1 MEFSK
6 KDFGLNLMYWRKKA
20 GMTQD
25 QLADVT
31 KIDKNSIARYEIGDT
46 CPGLDKAYS
55 LARALGVRIDDL
67 AGLPKAAGDAA

>member
-31 KIDKNSIARYEIGDT
+31 KIDKNSIARYETGGT
-46 CPGLDKAYS
+46 CPGFDKVCM
-55 LARALGVRIDDL
+55 LADALGVSIDAL
-67 AGLPKAAGDAA
+67 SGLEPAAGDAA